1 MKEPVKRKL
10 KEQLGWGVTSEIQWC
25 TMLGPVLFIVP
36 ICLEKKT
43 HNEVTGFLI
52 TFFWVLKFK
61 AS

>member
-1 MKEPVKRKL
+1 MKKPGKRKL

-52 TFFWVLKFK
+52 P
-61 AS
+61 